1 MIMKDA
7 KSLLLDVLAAIP
19 DGKRVASLFA
29 DDGADMRRVTT

>member
-1 MIMKDA
+1 MKDA

-29 DDGADMRRVTT
+29 VCLLEPLFQDCP